1 MGNVGRKARAPPRSG
16 RAGMSGSQWVYAGL
30 EMGDTGK
37 GPQDCLGDTSLSLGE
52 GPSRRL
58 SSLPSGEWEPGGAR
72 GSR

>member
-1 MGNVGRKARAPPRSG
+1 
-16 RAGMSGSQWVYAGL
+16 MSGSQWVYAGL

-37 GPQDCLGDTSLSLGE
+37 GPQDRLGDTSLSLGE